1 MGKSVEVLIKDY
13 ERIDDLQLKGLRI
26 IQDPKRFCFGID
38 AVLLSDY
45 VKVKKGG
52 RVLDLCT
59 GTGIIPI
66 LLSAKSEASNI
77 SAIEIQKESVEMA
90 RRSVLL
96 NDLQDKIDIF
106 EGDFNEYSNFIPRS
120 SVDVVTCNPPYMI
133 GGHGLT
139 NDADYKTMARHEI
152 SCTLEDVI
160 RVSAEVLKPAGELFM
175 IHRPFRL
182 SEIMCKLTEY
192 GLEPKRMRLV
202 HPYADKEPNM
212 VLIMAKRG
220 AKPRLTVEKPLI
232 VYSKPGVYTEE
243 ILEKYGKTGC

>member
-1 MGKSVEVLIKDY
+1 MEVLIKDY
-13 ERIDDLQLKGLRI
+13 ERVDDLQLKGLKI

-45 VKVKKGG
+45 VKVKRGG
-52 RVLDLCT
+52 SVLDLCT

-66 LLSAKSEASNI
+66 LLSAKSEASRI

-96 NDLQDKIDIF
+96 NDLQDKINII
-106 EGDFNEYSNFIPRS
+106 EGDINDYDSFIPRS
-120 SVDVVTCNPPYMI
+120 SIDVVTCNPPYMI

-202 HPYADKEPNM
+202 HPYADK

>member
-1 MGKSVEVLIKDY
+1 MEVLIKDY
-13 ERIDDLQLKGLRI
+13 ERVDDLQLKGLKI

-45 VKVKKGG
+45 VKVKRGG
-52 RVLDLCT
+52 SVLDLCT

-66 LLSAKSEASNI
+66 LLSAKSEASRI

-96 NDLQDKIDIF
+96 NDLQDKINII
-106 EGDFNEYSNFIPRS
+106 EGDINDYDSFIPRS
-120 SVDVVTCNPPYMI
+120 SIDVVTCNPPYMI

-182 SEIMCKLTEY
+182 SETMCKLTEY
-192 GLEPKRMRLV
+192 GLEPKGMRLV

-212 VLIMAKRG
+212 VLLEGVRG
-220 AKPRLTVEKPLI
+220 GNSRMTVEKPLI
-232 VYSKPGVYTEE
+232 VYESENVYTEE
-243 ILEKYGKTGC
+243 VRRLYYE

>member
-1 MGKSVEVLIKDY
+1 MEVLIKDY
-13 ERIDDLQLKGLRI
+13 ERVDDLQLKGLKI

-45 VKVKKGG
+45 VKVKRGG
-52 RVLDLCT
+52 SVLDLCT

-66 LLSAKSEASNI
+66 LLSAKSEASRI

-96 NDLQDKIDIF
+96 NDLQDKINII
-106 EGDFNEYSNFIPRS
+106 EGDINDYDSFIPRS
-120 SVDVVTCNPPYMI
+120 SIDVVTCNPPYMI

-192 GLEPKRMRLV
+192 GLEPKRRRLV
-202 HPYADKEPNM
+202 HPYADKEQNM